1 MIPSQETVI
10 NCSHRNCIEESL
22 ETEMPNW
29 QHKFVLGKG
38 RQESLLGNPCL
49 HCSGLFRKAMYLCM
63 TCVTLKVFFQILKYI
78 SRWWLAGSVF
88 PRLQG
93 TEFLLHKL
101 QDHPK
106 PPPPAACASPGSALS
121 PLPPTPIPGARPS
134 SSPFKDSITVVGS
147 ALTFV
152 HPELTAGQ
160 FYNYSAVF
168 YFIFSIKR
176 KVELVML
183 TWCKNISTQRLWK
196 LISVVNNLGNICL
209 KVARVLN
216 YEPVRGGVGVH
227 WEQWFSKGGPQISS
241 IWESVR

>member
-93 TEFLLHKL
+93 TEFLLHTTPSRSMCLARLCTQSSASHAHPRSQALIVPFQRFYYSCWQRLDICSPRANCRAIL
-101 QDHPK
+101 QLQ
-106 PPPPAACASPGSALS
+106 CSL
-121 PLPPTPIPGARPS
+121 L
-134 SSPFKDSITVVGS
+134 
-147 ALTFV
+147 
-152 HPELTAGQ
+152 
-160 FYNYSAVF
+160 F
-168 YFIFSIKR
+168 YFFNQEKGWTCN
-176 KVELVML
+176 VNLV
-183 TWCKNISTQRLWK
+183 
-196 LISVVNNLGNICL
+196 
-209 KVARVLN
+209 
-216 YEPVRGGVGVH
+216 
-227 WEQWFSKGGPQISS
+227 
-241 IWESVR
+241 